1 MQIMADLK
9 MQWNALFPLANEVGE
24 LVAVLLEIYSMLDKV
39 FGQTE
44 GVRAMWVSLMAS
56 WKR

>member
-1 MQIMADLK
+1 

-24 LVAVLLEIYSMLDKV
+24 LVAVLHEIYSMLDKV